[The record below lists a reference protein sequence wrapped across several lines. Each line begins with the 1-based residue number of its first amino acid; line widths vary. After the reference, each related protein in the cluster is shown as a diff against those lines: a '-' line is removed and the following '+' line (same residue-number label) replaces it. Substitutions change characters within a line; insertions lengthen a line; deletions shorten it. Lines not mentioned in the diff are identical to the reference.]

1 MVGYRDAKEI
11 CIVTDTPELE
21 NWTIERL
28 LALIMDKTP
37 EDFTLEFKASEALA
51 KTNEKKKELA
61 KDISALA
68 NSAGGTIIYGIVEDR
83 STHAADKLD
92 AGTDQVEIPPE
103 WIEQIVDSRVHPKI
117 NGLRVF
123 AIPLRDS
130 DQAKVAYI
138 VEVPQGTTAH
148 MASDNKYYKRRDRTV
163 SAMEDYEVR
172 DAMARDVVPR
182 LDVEFE
188 INRVTDN
195 PLVVDVACFVKN
207 HSITPAEWCVA
218 RCVVPSPLRIVNTG
232 GASASDLGHSVT
244 GWPVTI
250 LLFQYG
256 GIQSMPVWQ
265 DIRVRL
271 HPQPGSAIRIEAT
284 EPGTY
289 PLGWSVSAPGMGWRN
304 GEENIGF

>member
-1 MVGYRDAKEI
+1 M
-11 CIVTDTPELE
+11 TDTPELE
-21 NWTIERL
+21 NWTIQRL
-28 LALIMDKTP
+28 LALVKDKTP

-51 KTNEKKKELA
+51 KTDPKKRDLA

-68 NSAGGTIIYGIVEDR
+68 NSAGGTIIYGIVEDP

-103 WIEQIVDSRVHPKI
+103 WIEQVVDSRVHPKI

-123 AIPLRDS
+123 AIPVRDS

-172 DAMARDVVPR
+172 DAMARDVIPR

-188 INRVTDN
+188 IKRVTDN
-195 PLVVDVACFVKN
+195 PLAVDVTCFVKN
-207 HSITPAEWCVA
+207 QSITPVEWCVA
-218 RCVVPSPLRIVNTG
+218 QCVVPSPLRIVNTG
-232 GASASDLGHSVT
+232 GASASNLGHSDT
-244 GWPVTI
+244 GWPMTI

-256 GIQSMPVWQ
+256 GIQTMPVWQ
-265 DIRVRL
+265 DIRVSL

-289 PLGWSVSAPGMGWRN
+289 PLGWSVSAPGMGRRN

>member
-1 MVGYRDAKEI
+1 MTE
-11 CIVTDTPELE
+11 TPGLK
-21 NWTIERL
+21 NWTRERL
-28 LALIMDKTP
+28 LALITDKTP

-68 NSAGGTIIYGIVEDR
+68 NSAGGTIIYGIVEDP

-103 WIEQIVDSRVHPKI
+103 WIEQVVDSRVHPKI

-123 AIPLRDS
+123 AIPVEDS
-130 DQAKVAYI
+130 DQAMVAYI

-188 INRVTDN
+188 IKRVTDN
-195 PLVVDVACFVKN
+195 PLAVDVTCFVKN
-207 HSITPAEWCVA
+207 QSITAAEWCVA
-218 RCVVPSPLRIVNTG
+218 RCVVPSPLRIVNDG
-232 GASASDLGHSVT
+232 GASGSQQGQSDA

-250 LLFQYG
+250 LYFQYG
-256 GIQSMPVWQ
+256 GIQTMPVWQ
-265 DIRVRL
+265 GLRVNL
-271 HPQPGSAIRIEAT
+271 HPRPGLAIRLETT

-289 PLGWSVSAPGMGWRN
+289 LLGWGVTAPGMGWRN
-304 GEENIGF
+304 GKENIGF